1 MQLLTTFKRQ
11 ETVTLPVGSN
21 LMYCLNTV
29 NPNESTVIPINGSVA
44 PQLRYAHSQTLL
56 DDNRIVVL
64 GGFDGMSGTATS
76 LADIWIYETDTNT
89 WSNIP
94 ATLSSDGRPAARSSH
109 SAVLMPDGV
118 SIVM

>member
-1 MQLLTTFKRQ
+1 VISLNG
-11 ETVTLPVGSN
+11 TVV
-21 LMYCLNTV
+21 
-29 NPNESTVIPINGSVA
+29 

-76 LADIWIYETDTNT
+76 LADIWLYDIDTNT
-89 WSNIP
+89 WSNIQ
-94 ATLSSDGRPAARSSH
+94 AALTSDGRPAARSSH
-109 SAVLMPDGV
+109 SAVLMPDGI